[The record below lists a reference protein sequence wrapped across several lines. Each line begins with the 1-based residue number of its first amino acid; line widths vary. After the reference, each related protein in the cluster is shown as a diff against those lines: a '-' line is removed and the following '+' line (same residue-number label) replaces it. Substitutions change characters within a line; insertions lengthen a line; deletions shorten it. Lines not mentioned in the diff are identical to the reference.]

1 MCTVETGI
9 SGIIITGATCDNY
22 NGLCL
27 FMLFE
32 SVQYTEMSD
41 KFEFIA
47 LQLIVVVDPSV
58 RLV

>member
-1 MCTVETGI
+1 MKQVYMVLLSLRATG
-9 SGIIITGATCDNY
+9 DKY

-32 SVQYTEMSD
+32 SIQYTEIAD
-41 KFEFIA
+41 RFESNA

>member
-1 MCTVETGI
+1 MKQVYMVLLSLRATG
-9 SGIIITGATCDNY
+9 DKY
-22 NGLCL
+22 NGFCS

-32 SVQYTEMSD
+32 SIQYTEMSD
-41 KFEFIA
+41 RFESIA